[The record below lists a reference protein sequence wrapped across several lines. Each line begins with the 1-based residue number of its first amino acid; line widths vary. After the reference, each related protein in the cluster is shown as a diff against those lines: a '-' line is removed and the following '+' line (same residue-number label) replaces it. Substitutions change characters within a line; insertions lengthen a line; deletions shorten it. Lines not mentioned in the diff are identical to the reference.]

1 MATEKNSQGAVLAV
15 APSRDSINV
24 HGDYIDEKKPEDF
37 HVENVDDQDADSI
50 PKYPFDEMGFIKTI
64 KVFKWATF
72 LAMLA
77 AFSAAADGYQVSVM
91 TLSTLLTESDCHDR

>member
-1 MATEKNSQGAVLAV
+1 MATEKTTQGAVLAV
-15 APSRDSINV
+15 APSRDSINA

-37 HVENVDDQDADSI
+37 RVENVDDHDAEFI
-50 PKYPFDEMGFIKTI
+50 PKSPFDDMGFIKTI

-77 AFSAAADGYQVSVM
+77 AFSAAADGYQVGSR
-91 TLSTLLTESDCHDR
+91 LYSTDDTRLP